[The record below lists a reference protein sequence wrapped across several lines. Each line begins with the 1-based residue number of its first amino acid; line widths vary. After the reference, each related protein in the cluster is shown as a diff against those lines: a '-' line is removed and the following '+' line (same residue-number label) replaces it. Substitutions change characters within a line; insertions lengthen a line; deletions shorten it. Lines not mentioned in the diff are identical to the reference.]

1 MRLFFILFVSFFV
14 QTNSSEYF
22 KKPFNF
28 NAEIII
34 NNEENFISQGKILFR
49 NGSFIYNLDKPYKQT
64 IASNKGKLYVQDDDF
79 QQVIIYDNGNTFFL
93 QDLFNNEYQA
103 EDFPCPNTCFKL
115 LSEDNSSFKE
125 ALVSLD
131 DEVVEWI
138 RLLDIKDQRIFVK
151 FENFEFESSNITYVA
166 PENYEIIEND

>member
-1 MRLFFILFVSFFV
+1 MRLFVTLFISFFL
-14 QTNSSEYF
+14 QTNSFEYF
-22 KKPFNF
+22 KKPLNF

-34 NNEENFISQGKILFR
+34 NNEENFVSQGKILFR

-64 IASNKGKLYVQDDDF
+64 IASNNDKLYVQDDDF

-115 LSEDNSSFKE
+115 LLKENSSYKE

-131 DEVVEWI
+131 GEVVEWI

-151 FENFEFESSNITYVA
+151 FENFKFESSNITYVA